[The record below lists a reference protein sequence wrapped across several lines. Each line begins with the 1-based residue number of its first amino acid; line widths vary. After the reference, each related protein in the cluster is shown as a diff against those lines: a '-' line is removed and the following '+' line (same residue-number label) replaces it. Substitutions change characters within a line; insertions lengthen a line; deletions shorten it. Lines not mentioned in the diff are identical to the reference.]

1 MGSKLPDTVKSAA
14 VMMLGVRQ
22 RYGRAVD
29 PVAALCFAVQVLNAE
44 ADKAE
49 EARLRQFLY
58 RSFNEPSSAETDCSP
73 LLRHSVRTTRT
84 NPLL

>member
-1 MGSKLPDTVKSAA
+1 M
-14 VMMLGVRQ
+14 
-22 RYGRAVD
+22 D
-29 PVAALCFAVQVLNAE
+29 PVAANPVASLCFAVQVLNAE

-73 LLRHSVRTTRT
+73 LLRHSIRTTRT

>member
-1 MGSKLPDTVKSAA
+1 MAEQWTLLQHCAS
-14 VMMLGVRQ
+14 
-22 RYGRAVD
+22 
-29 PVAALCFAVQVLNAE
+29 VQVLNAE